1 MNRRQWTIQT
11 SAALGA
17 ATFASMSSQ
26 AQGVSPVEGKQFTRL
41 GTPVPTS
48 NPGKIEVIEVFGYF
62 CGHCYKLEPSVQA
75 WMKSLPPDVA
85 FRRVPATGSPA
96 VDQLAKVFYTLEAMG
111 QLGRLHA
118 KVFDAFHKDGEHFTT
133 PDAAGAWASRQ
144 GLDRA
149 QFLTHFKSLGV
160 QTKVRMAG
168 QVPKIINVTSV
179 PVLVVDGR
187 FITDATMAGSYDA
200 VMPTIDQMV
209 AKIRKKQL

>member
-1 MNRRQWTIQT
+1 M
-11 SAALGA
+11 
-17 ATFASMSSQ
+17 
-26 AQGVSPVEGKQFTRL
+26 
-41 GTPVPTS
+41 PTS

-118 KVFDAFHKDGEHFTT
+118 RCSTRSQGWRTLHDARCG
-133 PDAAGAWASRQ
+133 GAWASRQ

-209 AKIRKKQL
+209 AKIRKQL